1 MNSVPHPSADLPTI
15 RDQITERKQAAVQA
29 MAASTE
35 ALPQMTLV
43 EEKPIHMTIA
53 YLVAAG
59 RTRSEI
65 AQATRISIGMLANI
79 AKQPWFKARLKEITD
94 NAGKDMVKAFLEGEV
109 LPSLEVLRSVRD
121 NPDERGATRV
131 AAANSI
137 LDRFMGKPTVHVE
150 AKTNLNI
157 HSAADAKDQV
167 QSELEKVDAEL
178 RRLGVST
185 STPRA
190 N

>member
-1 MNSVPHPSADLPTI
+1 MMSQIPHPSQDMSTGQVNSVARQNVARAALESDNNLPSFIFT
-15 RDQITERKQAAVQA
+15 T
-29 MAASTE
+29 
-35 ALPQMTLV
+35 
-43 EEKPIHMTIA
+43 EKPEHLTIA
-53 YLVAAG
+53 YLLAAG

-65 AQATRISIGMLANI
+65 SQITGLNLPTLSQLTR
-79 AKQPWFKARLKEITD
+79 QPFFKARLKEITE

-109 LPSLEVLRSVRD
+109 LPSLEVLRTVRD

-137 LDRFMGKPTVHVE
+137 LDRFMGKPTVHLE
-150 AKTNLNI
+150 SKTNLNI

-178 RRLGVST
+178 RRMGVAVSH
-185 STPRA
+185 PRV